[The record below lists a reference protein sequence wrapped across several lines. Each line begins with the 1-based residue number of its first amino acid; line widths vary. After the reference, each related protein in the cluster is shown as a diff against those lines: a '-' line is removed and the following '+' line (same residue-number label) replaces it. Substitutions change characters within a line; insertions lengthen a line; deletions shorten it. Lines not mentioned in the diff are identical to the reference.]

1 MDIKVKKAVEAGV
14 NTYANLE
21 KIDAKEFQK
30 AIEIAFDAEATF
42 MNKLEQVDAVFDEY
56 QSFEELREVFFDLLM
71 INFFAEDV
79 QKLEEDYLDSEEW
92 EAIEEDTLD
101 RGTELL
107 NVFLYIKECADDKIA
122 PELEDYLKEFL
133 LVEEDEFQDE
143 YRIYEKIIANQ
154 ILVESD
160 YSEIAKVSSTVHDE
174 DELYELFNPIVSF
187 FYEPNPSSDQLA
199 EFTEHASNKSLE
211 TALYQIIANFNK

>member
-1 MDIKVKKAVEAGV
+1 MDSKVKNAVEAGARSYASLE
-14 NTYANLE
+14 NT
-21 KIDAKEFQK
+21 DATSFLK
-30 AIEIAFDAEATF
+30 AIEKAFDADAAF
-42 MNKLEQVDAVFDEY
+42 MDKVALMDEVFDTE
-56 QSFEELREVFFDLLM
+56 QAFEELREVFFDLLM

-107 NVFLYIKECADDKIA
+107 NVFLYLKECADEEIEAD
-122 PELEDYLKEFL
+122 LEDYLKEFL

-143 YRIYEKIIANQ
+143 YRIYEKVIANQ

-160 YSEIAKVSSTVHDE
+160 YSEIAKVSKTVDME
-174 DELYELFNPIVSF
+174 EELFELFYPVVSF
-187 FYEPNPSSDQLA
+187 FYEQNPNTEQLKS
-199 EFTEHASNKSLE
+199 FTSNASNKSYE
-211 TALYQIIANFNK
+211 TSIYELIVSFNK

>member
-1 MDIKVKKAVEAGV
+1 MDIKVKNAVEAGAK
-14 NTYANLE
+14 TYASLE
-21 KIDAKEFQK
+21 NIDTTTFLK
-30 AIEIAFDAEATF
+30 AIENAFDAEVPF
-42 MNKLEQVDAVFDEY
+42 MEKIQLMDEVFDTE

-107 NVFLYIKECADDKIA
+107 NVFLYLRECADEEIEAD
-122 PELEDYLKEFL
+122 LEDYLKEFL

-143 YRIYEKIIANQ
+143 YKIYEKVIANQ

-160 YSEIAKVSSTVHDE
+160 YSEIAKVSKSVDVE
-174 DELYELFNPIVSF
+174 DELFELFYPVVSF
-187 FYEPNPSSDQLA
+187 FYEQNPKQDQLDT
-199 EFTEHASNKSLE
+199 FTSQASNKSFE
-211 TALYQIIANFNK
+211 TAVYALIVNFNK

>member
-1 MDIKVKKAVEAGV
+1 MDIKVKKSVEAGI
-14 NTYANLE
+14 NIYANLE
-21 KIDAKEFQK
+21 KIEAKEFQD
-30 AIEIAFDAEATF
+30 AIESAFNAEVSF
-42 MNKLEQVDAVFDEY
+42 MDKVKQVDAVFDDY

-71 INFFAEDV
+71 INFFSQDV

-92 EAIEEDTLD
+92 EAIEEETLD

-107 NVFLYIKECADDKIA
+107 NMFLYLKECADDNIA

-143 YRIYEKIIANQ
+143 YRIYEKVIANQ

-160 YSEIAKVSSTVHDE
+160 YSEIANVSTTVHDE

-199 EFTEHASNKSLE
+199 EFTKHAKNKSLE
-211 TALYQIIANFNK
+211 TAFYQIITNFNK

>member
-21 KIDAKEFQK
+21 KIEAAAFQK
-30 AIEIAFDAEATF
+30 AIELAFDAEAAF
-42 MNKLEQVDAVFDEY
+42 MNKLEQVDTVFDDH

-107 NVFLYIKECADDKIA
+107 NVFLYLKECADDKIA

-160 YSEIAKVSSTVHDE
+160 YSEIAKVSATVHDE

-211 TALYQIIANFNK
+211 TALYQIITNFNK